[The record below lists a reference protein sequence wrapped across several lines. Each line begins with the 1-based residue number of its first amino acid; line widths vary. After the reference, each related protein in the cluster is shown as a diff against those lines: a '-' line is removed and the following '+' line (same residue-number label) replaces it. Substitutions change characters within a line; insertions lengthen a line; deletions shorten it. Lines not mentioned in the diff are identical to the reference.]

1 MGKWYPITCE
11 KIRKCAYFDTIGGP
25 FFWSHP
31 VLSVIYLLVLVKNCS
46 NLSKLAHTFSEQCP
60 LGTFQK
66 GDICCDGIN
75 EVNLNGF
82 CQTLCDPPTNYVLN
96 ETTNVCECANNFN
109 ALNPLNEESG
119 RLCCPQGQV
128 SSVNSRGFP
137 ECADQCPKNYVA
149 NAKGKF
155 YITLSEID
163 LKDKEKQ
170 DWTGCSVSKAAQFVL
185 VDLLEKGTIFNH
197 YYNSSLIAIWA
208 LS

>member
-1 MGKWYPITCE
+1 MKE
-11 KIRKCAYFDTIGGP
+11 IRKCTYFDTIGGP

-31 VLSVIYLLVLVKNCS
+31 VLSVIYLLVIVKKCS
-46 NLSKLAHTFSEQCP
+46 NLSKLVHTFSEQCP
-60 LGTFQK
+60 SGTFQK

-82 CQTLCDPPTNYVLN
+82 CQTLCDPPINYVLN

-109 ALNPLNEESG
+109 ALNPLNEETG

-155 YITLSEID
+155 YRVLHIFWTPHVKMCLIIHLFIFFIRITLD
-163 LKDKEKQ
+163 
-170 DWTGCSVSKAAQFVL
+170 
-185 VDLLEKGTIFNH
+185 TI
-197 YYNSSLIAIWA
+197 I
-208 LS
+208 